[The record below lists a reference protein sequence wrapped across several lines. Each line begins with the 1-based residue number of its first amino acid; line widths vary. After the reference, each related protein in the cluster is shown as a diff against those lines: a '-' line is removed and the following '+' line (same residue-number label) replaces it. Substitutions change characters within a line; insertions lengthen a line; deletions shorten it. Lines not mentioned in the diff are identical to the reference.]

1 MTFSKNPCTQLGNP
15 GKDNGILALKRV
27 IKVKNCQEKGRIS
40 RVLSLRVFQG
50 VGKPAKTIITE
61 TDES

>member
-1 MTFSKNPCTQLGNP
+1 MTFSKNLCTQLGDP

-27 IKVKNCQEKGRIS
+27 IKVKNCQEKERIS
-40 RVLSLRVFQG
+40 RVLSLR

>member
-1 MTFSKNPCTQLGNP
+1 MTFSKNLCTQLGNP

-40 RVLSLRVFQG
+40 RVLSLRVF
-50 VGKPAKTIITE
+50 
-61 TDES
+61 